1 MLIFLVFRLTHC
13 YLIEYIPEFQIPPT
27 QRQHPSM
34 SSDSNS
40 LIVFGGSYEGFYSN
54 EVWKFSILDRVW
66 EQNSISTNTAP
77 AKRVNAGSFTTPDYK
92 SFCIF
97 AGLGEKGP
105 LQDLWCYKIDGLRV
119 SVTQWYEVQTS
130 GEIPSPRYRF
140 GYTQAKFN
148 GTHYFFLFGGVTAF
162 SYTDLFG

>member
-1 MLIFLVFRLTHC
+1 MQ
-13 YLIEYIPEFQIPPT
+13 EF
-27 QRQHPSM
+27 
-34 SSDSNS
+34 
-40 LIVFGGSYEGFYSN
+40 
-54 EVWKFSILDRVW
+54 
-66 EQNSISTNTAP
+66 SISTNLEP
-77 AKRVNAGSFTTPDYK
+77 SRRIDSGSFTTPDYK